1 MNTTIA
7 GMILAMLTA
16 AMSAMSGNAVDSI
29 PEPEIIYVE
38 SEPEVIYIESEP
50 EIIYVETEPQGR
62 YADCGVILQD
72 GDIAETE
79 DGNYQI
85 TITMQN
91 GNMFSFISEDGDW
104 MEGELVAVIFDDNNT
119 PEVSDDIII
128 GQPHYSGW
136 VSDAELANW
145 IK

>member
-1 MNTTIA
+1 MNTITA
-7 GMILAMLTA
+7 MIITMLTTAMTAITGTAEVNLPQA
-16 AMSAMSGNAVDSI
+16 A
-29 PEPEIIYVE
+29 
-38 SEPEVIYIESEP
+38 
-50 EIIYVETEPQGR
+50 ETETTGI
-62 YADCGVILQD
+62 YADCGVILQAE
-72 GDIAETE
+72 DIAETE

-104 MEGELVAVIFDDNNT
+104 MDGELVAVIFDDCGT

>member
-16 AMSAMSGNAVDSI
+16 AMSAMSGNVVDSI

-38 SEPEVIYIESEP
+38 SEPEVVYIESEP

-91 GNMFSFISEDGDW
+91 GNMFSFYSEDGGFCQ
-104 MEGELVAVIFDDNNT
+104 GEIISAIFDDNGT
-119 PEVSDDIII
+119 AEVFDDAIISYR
-128 GQPHYSGW
+128 YSGW
-136 VSDAELANW
+136 VSDEELQNW